1 MYSVME
7 DLNKMTAFWT
17 RTFRISTL
25 LMVGTSVATAAVPN
39 LFSNPAIAQSTSFN
53 DVPSDFWARPFI
65 EKLAEDEI
73 IAGFPDGSFKP
84 KQAVTRAQF
93 AAIVRKAFSR
103 SAAVRNGRNFSD
115 VASKYWAA
123 TSIDRA
129 YTTGF
134 LSGYPDGTFLPEQ
147 QIPKAQAIISLASGL
162 KLDPPSN
169 VASALSVYRDASEI
183 PDYAKNGVAAATQ
196 KTLVVNYPN
205 VAFLNP
211 TDVATRADVAAF
223 VYQAMVN
230 QNKMSALPSRSDA
243 VAYIVNYSGQTNN
256 PGSSSPSPSP
266 SPSSNPNNQNNRL
279 VARGTALPVRLA
291 GGNDVKLIL
300 TPTDTI
306 QATFE
311 VTQTIVNSGGQT
323 LIPAGSQIQGRFQPV
338 SINGTTQGT
347 QYFADKLTINGTV
360 YNINATS
367 DPLLPTAPQAISSGS
382 LQGGLATAAAQ
393 VLLGSLLGGGANLGS
408 ILGGV
413 LGNGTAPTSSAQP
426 SNVIVVEPS
435 KLVIRMQSDAQ
446 IAHGLNQP
454 SRVAR
459 QIKLLNQH

>member
-1 MYSVME
+1 
-7 DLNKMTAFWT
+7 MTTFWNQT
-17 RTFRISTL
+17 VRISTL
-25 LMVGTSVATAAVPN
+25 LMVGASIAAAVPN
-39 LFSNPAIAQSTSFN
+39 LSLNRVLAQSVSFN

-103 SAAVRNGRNFSD
+103 SAAVRNSRTFSD
-115 VASKYWAA
+115 VAPKYWAA
-123 TSIDRA
+123 ASIEKA

-134 LSGYPDGTFLPEQ
+134 VSGYPDGTFLPEQ
-147 QIPKAQAIISLASGL
+147 QIPKAQAIIALASGL

-183 PDYAKNGVAAATQ
+183 PDYAKNGIAAATQ

-211 TDVATRADVAAF
+211 TDIATRADVAAF
-223 VYQAMVN
+223 VYQALVN
-230 QNKMSALPSRSDA
+230 QNKMSALPSQSNA
-243 VAYIVNYSGQTNN
+243 VAYIVNYSGQTT
-256 PGSSSPSPSP
+256 SSSNPSPSP
-266 SPSSNPNNQNNRL
+266 SPTSTSQNNRL
-279 VARGTALPVRLA
+279 IARGTVLPIRFS
-291 GGNDVKLIL
+291 GGSNVKLIL
-300 TPTDTI
+300 TPADTI
-306 QATFE
+306 QTNFE
-311 VTQTIVNSGGQT
+311 VAKTIVTSGGQT
-323 LIPAGSQIQGRFQPV
+323 LIPEGSQIQGRFQPV

-347 QYFADKLTINGTV
+347 QYFADKITINGTA
-360 YNINATS
+360 YTINATS
-367 DPLLPTAPQAISSGS
+367 DPLLPTAPQAISTGS

-393 VLLGSLLGGGANLGS
+393 VLLGSVLGGRANLGS

-413 LGNGTAPTSSAQP
+413 LGNVNAPAPASQP

-435 KLVIRMQSDAQ
+435 KLTIKMQSDVQVASRL
-446 IAHGLNQP
+446 GQP
-454 SRVAR
+454 SKVAR
-459 QIKLLNQH
+459 QIDLSSQR

>member
-1 MYSVME
+1 MTS
-7 DLNKMTAFWT
+7 LNKTL
-17 RTFRISTL
+17 RISAVL
-25 LMVGTSVATAAVPN
+25 AICAGISATAIPS
-39 LFSNPAIAQSTSFN
+39 LFLNRAIAQSASFN

-103 SAAVRNGRNFSD
+103 GAAVRNGRTFSD
-115 VASKYWAA
+115 VAAKYWAA
-123 TSIDRA
+123 ASIDKA

-147 QIPKAQAIISLASGL
+147 QIPKAQALISLASGL

-183 PDYAKNGVAAATQ
+183 PDYAKNGIAAATQ

-230 QNKMSALPSRSDA
+230 QNKMTALSSRSDA
-243 VAYIVNYSGQTNN
+243 VAYIVNYSGQPTAS
-256 PGSSSPSPSP
+256 GSPSPSP
-266 SPSSNPNNQNNRL
+266 SPTTSTNQNNRL
-279 VARGTALPVRLA
+279 IARGTVLPVKFS
-291 GGNDVKLIL
+291 GGSDVKLIL
-300 TPTDTI
+300 TPADTI
-306 QATFE
+306 QTTFE

-323 LIPAGSQIQGRFQPV
+323 LIPSGSQLQGRFQPV

-347 QYFADKLTINGTV
+347 QFFADKLTISGTA
-360 YNINATS
+360 YTINATS
-367 DPLLPTAPQAISSGS
+367 DPLLPTAPQAISTGS

-393 VLLGSLLGGGANLGS
+393 VLLGSLLGGGTNLGS

-413 LGNGTAPTSSAQP
+413 LGSGTAPAPASQP
-426 SNVIVVEPS
+426 SNVIVIEPS
-435 KLVIRMQSDAQ
+435 KLVIRMQSDVQVA
-446 IAHGLNQP
+446 GRFSQP
-454 SRVAR
+454 STVAR
-459 QIKLLNQH
+459 QIDLSNQR

>member
-1 MYSVME
+1 
-7 DLNKMTAFWT
+7 MTAFWN
-17 RTFRISTL
+17 RTLRISL
-25 LMVGTSVATAAVPN
+25 FLMMGTSIATAAAPH
-39 LFSNPAIAQSTSFN
+39 LFLNRAIAQSVSFN

-103 SAAVRNGRNFSD
+103 SASVRNGRTFSD
-115 VASKYWAA
+115 VAPKYWAA

-147 QIPKAQAIISLASGL
+147 QIPKAQALISLASGL

-169 VASALSVYRDASEI
+169 VASTLSVYRDASEI
-183 PDYAKNGVAAATQ
+183 PDYAKNGIAAATQ
-196 KTLVVNYPN
+196 KTLVVNYPS

-223 VYQAMVN
+223 VYQALVN
-230 QNKMSALPSRSDA
+230 QNKISALPSQSNA
-243 VAYIVNYSGQTNN
+243 VAYIVNYSGQT
-256 PGSSSPSPSP
+256 SSSGSPSPSP
-266 SPSSNPNNQNNRL
+266 SPGSNNQNNRL
-279 VARGTALPVRLA
+279 IARGTVLPVRFS

-300 TPTDTI
+300 TPVDTL
-306 QATFE
+306 QTNFE
-311 VTQTIVNSGGQT
+311 VTKTIVNSGGQT
-323 LIPAGSQIQGRFQPV
+323 LIPEGSQIQGRFQPV

-347 QYFADKLTINGTV
+347 QYFADKITINGTA
-360 YNINATS
+360 YTINATS
-367 DPLLPTAPQAISSGS
+367 DPLLPTAPQSVSTGS

-393 VLLGSLLGGGANLGS
+393 ALLGSVLGGKANLGS

-413 LGNGTAPTSSAQP
+413 LGNANAPAPASQP

-446 IAHGLNQP
+446 VAGRLSQP
-454 SRVAR
+454 STVAR
-459 QIKLLNQH
+459 QIDLSNQR

>member
-1 MYSVME
+1 ME
-7 DLNKMTAFWT
+7 DLNKMTAFWN
-17 RTFRISTL
+17 RTLKISTV
-25 LMVGTSVATAAVPN
+25 LMVGASIAAAVVPN
-39 LFSNPAIAQSTSFN
+39 VFLNRAIAQSVTFN

-103 SAAVRNGRNFSD
+103 SAAVRNSRTFSD
-115 VASKYWAA
+115 VAPKYWAA
-123 TSIDRA
+123 ASIEKA

-134 LSGYPDGTFLPEQ
+134 VSGYPDGTFLPEQ
-147 QIPKAQAIISLASGL
+147 QIPKAQAIIALASGL

-211 TDVATRADVAAF
+211 TDIATRADVAAF

-230 QNKMSALPSRSDA
+230 QNKMTALSSKSDA
-243 VAYIVNYSGQTNN
+243 VAYIVNYDGKSTSS
-256 PGSSSPSPSP
+256 GSSSSNPSPSASP
-266 SPSSNPNNQNNRL
+266 SPTSNNQNNRL
-279 VARGTALPVRLA
+279 IARGTVLPIRFS
-291 GGNDVKLIL
+291 GGSNVKLIL
-300 TPTDTI
+300 TPADTI
-306 QATFE
+306 QTNFE
-311 VTQTIVNSGGQT
+311 VAKTIVTSGGQT
-323 LIPAGSQIQGRFQPV
+323 LIPEGSQVQGRFQPV

-347 QYFADKLTINGTV
+347 QYFADKITINGTA
-360 YNINATS
+360 YTINATS
-367 DPLLPTAPQAISSGS
+367 DPLLPTAPQAVSTGS
-382 LQGGLATAAAQ
+382 LQGGLATTAAQ
-393 VLLGSLLGGGANLGS
+393 VLLGSVLGSKADLGS

-413 LGNGTAPTSSAQP
+413 LGSANAPAPASQP

-435 KLVIRMQSDAQ
+435 KLVIKMQSDAQ
-446 IAHGLNQP
+446 VAGRLGQP
-454 SRVAR
+454 STVAR
-459 QIKLLNQH
+459 QIDLSSQR

>member
-1 MYSVME
+1 
-7 DLNKMTAFWT
+7 MTTVWN
-17 RTFRISTL
+17 RTVKISTF
-25 LMVGTSVATAAVPN
+25 LMVGASIAAVVPSF
-39 LFSNPAIAQSTSFN
+39 FSNRAIAQSVSFN

-103 SAAVRNGRNFSD
+103 SAAVRNSRTFSD
-115 VASKYWAA
+115 VTPKYWAA
-123 TSIDRA
+123 ASIERA

-134 LSGYPDGTFLPEQ
+134 VSGYPDGTFLPEQ
-147 QIPKAQAIISLASGL
+147 QIPKAQAIIALASGL

-169 VASALSVYRDASEI
+169 VASTLSVYRDASEI

-211 TDVATRADVAAF
+211 TDIATRADVAAF

-230 QNKMSALPSRSDA
+230 QNKISALPSQSSA
-243 VAYIVNYSGQTNN
+243 VAYIVNYSGQTT
-256 PGSSSPSPSP
+256 GSSNPSPSP
-266 SPSSNPNNQNNRL
+266 TSTNQNNRL
-279 VARGTALPVRLA
+279 IARGTVLPIRFS
-291 GGNDVKLIL
+291 GGSNVKLIL
-300 TPTDTI
+300 TPADTI
-306 QATFE
+306 QTNFE
-311 VTQTIVNSGGQT
+311 VAKTIVTSGGQT
-323 LIPAGSQIQGRFQPV
+323 LIPEGSQIQGRFQPV

-347 QYFADKLTINGTV
+347 QYFADKITINGTA
-360 YNINATS
+360 YTINATS
-367 DPLLPTAPQAISSGS
+367 DPLLPTAPQAVSTGS
-382 LQGGLATAAAQ
+382 IQGGLATTAAQ
-393 VLLGSLLGGGANLGS
+393 VLLGSVLGGGTNLGS

-413 LGNGTAPTSSAQP
+413 LGNANAPAPASQP

-435 KLVIRMQSDAQ
+435 KLTIKMQSDVQVASRL
-446 IAHGLNQP
+446 GQP
-454 SRVAR
+454 SKVAR
-459 QIKLLNQH
+459 QIDLSSQR

>member
-1 MYSVME
+1 ME
-7 DLNKMTAFWT
+7 DLNKMTTFWN
-17 RTFRISTL
+17 RTVRISTL
-25 LMVGTSVATAAVPN
+25 LMVGTSIATAAAPN
-39 LFSNPAIAQSTSFN
+39 LFLSRANAQSVSFN

-65 EKLAEDEI
+65 EKLAEEEI

-103 SAAVRNGRNFSD
+103 SAAVRNSRTFSD
-115 VASKYWAA
+115 VATKYWAA

-147 QIPKAQAIISLASGL
+147 QIPKAQALISLASGL

-183 PDYAKNGVAAATQ
+183 PDYAKNGIAAATQ
-196 KTLVVNYPN
+196 KTLVVNYPS

-223 VYQAMVN
+223 VYQALVN
-230 QNKMSALPSRSDA
+230 QNKMTALSSQSNA
-243 VAYIVNYSGQTNN
+243 VAYIVNYSGQTTGSGNPS
-256 PGSSSPSPSP
+256 PGST
-266 SPSSNPNNQNNRL
+266 NQNNRL
-279 VARGTALPVRLA
+279 VARGTVLPVRFS
-291 GGNDVKLIL
+291 GGSDVKLIL
-300 TPTDTI
+300 TPVDTL
-306 QATFE
+306 QTNFE
-311 VTQTIVNSGGQT
+311 VTKTIVNSGGQT
-323 LIPAGSQIQGRFQPV
+323 LIPEGSQIQGRFQPV

-347 QYFADKLTINGTV
+347 QYFADKITINGTV
-360 YNINATS
+360 YPINATS
-367 DPLLPTAPQAISSGS
+367 DPLLPTAPQSISTGS

-413 LGNGTAPTSSAQP
+413 LGNATAPPAASQP

-435 KLVIRMQSDAQ
+435 KLVIKMQSDAQ
-446 IAHGLNQP
+446 VAGRLGQP
-454 SRVAR
+454 SMVAR
-459 QIKLLNQH
+459 QIDLSSQR

>member
-1 MYSVME
+1 VIE
-7 DLNKMTAFWT
+7 DLNKMTTFWN
-17 RTFRISTL
+17 RTARISAL
-25 LMVGTSVATAAVPN
+25 LMVGTSIAAAAVPN
-39 LFSNPAIAQSTSFN
+39 VFSNRAIAQSASFN

-103 SAAVRNGRNFSD
+103 SAAVRNGRTFSD
-115 VASKYWAA
+115 VAPKYWAA
-123 TSIDRA
+123 ASIDKA

-147 QIPKAQAIISLASGL
+147 QIPKAQALISLASGL

-169 VASALSVYRDASEI
+169 VGSALSVYRDANEI
-183 PDYAKNGVAAATQ
+183 PDYAKNGIAAATQ

-230 QNKMSALPSRSDA
+230 QNKMTALSSKSDA
-243 VAYIVNYSGQTNN
+243 VAYIVNYSGQPTS
-256 PGSSSPSPSP
+256 SSSPSSTPSATPSP
-266 SPSSNPNNQNNRL
+266 TSTGQNNRL
-279 VARGTALPVRLA
+279 IARGTVLPVKFS

-300 TPTDTI
+300 TPADTI
-306 QATFE
+306 QTNFE
-311 VTQTIVNSGGQT
+311 VAQTIVNSGGQT

-347 QYFADKLTINGTV
+347 QYFADKITINGTA
-360 YNINATS
+360 YTINATS
-367 DPLLPTAPQAISSGS
+367 DPLLPTAPQAVSAGS

-393 VLLGSLLGGGANLGS
+393 ALLGSVLGGGANLGS
-408 ILGGV
+408 VLGGV
-413 LGNGTAPTSSAQP
+413 LGSANAPAPASQP
-426 SNVIVVEPS
+426 SKVIVVEPS
-435 KLVIRMQSDAQ
+435 KLVIKMQSDVQVASRL
-446 IAHGLNQP
+446 GQP
-454 SRVAR
+454 SKVAR
-459 QIKLLNQH
+459 QIDLSSRR

>member
-1 MYSVME
+1 
-7 DLNKMTAFWT
+7 MTALWT

-25 LMVGTSVATAAVPN
+25 LVVGASVATMAIPN
-39 LFSNPAIAQSTSFN
+39 LSLNPAIAQSVSFN

-103 SAAVRNGRNFSD
+103 SAAVRNGRTFSD
-115 VASKYWAA
+115 VAPKYWAA
-123 TSIDRA
+123 TSIDKA

-230 QNKMSALPSRSDA
+230 QNKMSPLSSKSDV
-243 VAYIVNYSGQTNN
+243 VAYIVNYGGQPNNSG
-256 PGSSSPSPSP
+256 GSSPSPSP
-266 SPSSNPNNQNNRL
+266 SPNPNNQNNRL
-279 VARGTALPVRLA
+279 IARGTVLPVRLA

-306 QATFE
+306 QTSFE
-311 VTQTIVNSGGQT
+311 VAQTIANSGGQT

-338 SINGTTQGT
+338 SINGSTQGT

-393 VLLGSLLGGGANLGS
+393 VLLGSLLGGSNNLGS

-413 LGNGTAPTSSAQP
+413 LGSGTAPTSNAQP
-426 SNVIVVEPS
+426 SNVIVIEPS
-435 KLVIRMQSDAQ
+435 KLLIKMQSDAQ

-459 QIKLLNQH
+459 QMELFNQH